1 MTPSITRVKPPAP
14 LLLSDRHARLSPMSS
29 LMDNASIRRENLRAL
44 HQKHGTRV
52 VLDKLGI
59 GKQALSQYIGKN
71 FNRNVG
77 NEVARRIE
85 EAFNLPAGWMDY
97 PQYETEEILQ
107 RIVNYARSLT
117 PDEQKILLQ
126 LIQLTGKFR
135 STPPE
140 DQ

>member
-107 RIVNYARSLT
+107 RIVNYARSMT

-126 LIQLTGKFR
+126 MIQLTGKFR

>member
-126 LIQLTGKFR
+126 MIQLTGKFR

>member
-14 LLLSDRHARLSPMSS
+14 LLLSDRHARLAPMSS

-44 HQKHGTRV
+44 HKKHGTKV

-107 RIVNYARSLT
+107 KIVNHARSLS

-126 LIQLTGKFR
+126 MIQLAGKLR
-135 STPPE
+135 PTPPE
-140 DQ
+140 DK